1 MRTERRYQLAFLL
14 LGGFVVFA
22 FARGV
27 GQADE
32 RWQDAAYAT
41 DRAPQFFGGRAAF
54 GHGDPSR
61 AGIDPYAPPGMP
73 RGVRID
79 KESGLMLG
87 LERFAPKDAAWI
99 SWERL
104 GASRYANGR
113 DDVAEEIL
121 ALDGQRVA
129 MAGFLKAIYA
139 ADQMRSFLLVGSHLA
154 CCFGT
159 FPGVGGVVETTLATG
174 EAALDRMVVPIL
186 VTGRLEIRPS
196 YDFYE
201 GRRRVVLLF
210 RMLDAQVTPLQRD

>member
-1 MRTERRYQLAFLL
+1 MRTERRYLLAFLI
-14 LGGFVVFA
+14 LGGFVASA
-22 FARGV
+22 FARGL
-27 GQADE
+27 GQAE
-32 RWQDAAYAT
+32 SRWEEAAYAT
-41 DRAPQFFGGRAAF
+41 ARAPQFFGGRAAF

-73 RGVRID
+73 DGVRSD
-79 KESGLMLG
+79 RDSGLMRG
-87 LERFAPKDAAWI
+87 LERFAPKGAVWI
-99 SWERL
+99 SWEEL

-113 DDVAEEIL
+113 GDVAEELL
-121 ALDGQRVA
+121 AHDGKRVA
-129 MAGFLKAIYA
+129 MAGFLKAIYE

-159 FPGVGGVVETTLATG
+159 FPGVGGVVETTVAGG
-174 EAALDRMVVPIL
+174 EPALDRMVEPIL

-210 RMLDAQVTPLQRD
+210 RMHDARVTRLAGD